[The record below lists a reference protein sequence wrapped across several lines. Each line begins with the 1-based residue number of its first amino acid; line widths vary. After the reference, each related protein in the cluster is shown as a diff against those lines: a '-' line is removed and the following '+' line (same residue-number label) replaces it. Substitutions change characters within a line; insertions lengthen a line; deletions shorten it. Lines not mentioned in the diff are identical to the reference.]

1 MNHFRKS
8 LIVHIYI
15 YIYIYNYIYVYVYF
29 MIFYTFLLALLVSE
43 DDACCWEAARVSE
56 RSERS
61 EPWPYDPDWKTS
73 LWRTKDA

>member
-1 MNHFRKS
+1 M
-8 LIVHIYI
+8 Y
-15 YIYIYNYIYVYVYF
+15 
-29 MIFYTFLLALLVSE
+29 FYTFLLALLVSE
-43 DDACCWEAARVSE
+43 DDACCWEAARGSE